1 MGKQTKSSAY
11 VLGVGLT
18 KFIKPR
24 GKVDYHELGF
34 EAGIK
39 ALLDASIN
47 YDDVESGIA
56 CYCYGD
62 STCGRSSPPR
72 RHMIAEKPYVSHV
85 MSVPPTQASASS
97 TNSA

>member
-1 MGKQTKSSAY
+1 MGKQTKSPAY

-62 STCGRSSPPR
+62 STCGKASLIPNPSSR
-72 RHMIAEKPYVSHV
+72 MVR
-85 MSVPPTQASASS
+85 
-97 TNSA
+97 